1 MRTSALPLL
10 ELIILTKDGLFLTA
24 GSIVCCT
31 YSSGFPGYGYLPAPT
46 PGTAERHISAA
57 AAAAAAA
64 YYADYAA
71 AAPTSHVPSAHAVS
85 GVTRS
90 EPSPMPLSNSPM
102 HRDQYTQRT
111 AAAGTT
117 FYFFLMVKKPSTTK
131 LSSGQKRTLKNEE
144 GKKSGQNFPRWKNV
158 SKIK

>member
-1 MRTSALPLL
+1 M
-10 ELIILTKDGLFLTA
+10 
-24 GSIVCCT
+24 CCT
-31 YSSGFPGYGYLPAPT
+31 PGFPGYGYLPAPT
-46 PGTAERHISAA
+46 PGTAERQISAA

-90 EPSPMPLSNSPM
+90 EPSPMPLSSSPM

-117 FYFFLMVKKPSTTK
+117 YISSYWSDGEKKICRRGKICRKGGERRVCTSCYFQIQNRGPKFRLL
-131 LSSGQKRTLKNEE
+131 LSIGGPYFSL
-144 GKKSGQNFPRWKNV
+144 NFD
-158 SKIK
+158 